1 MITYS
6 QYAKIHQLR
15 HDRNLNIA
23 QIAAEMSLDEK
34 TVSKWLARD
43 RFEPRKNK
51 GRSSKLDPLK
61 PRIKAW
67 LERHPY
73 SAQQIFQL
81 LRQDGY
87 TGGYTIVKDYV
98 RKVRPRKPAAYL
110 TLSFAPGENAQV
122 DWGSFGA
129 VPVGN
134 TRRQLS
140 FFVMVLSYSRLMY
153 VEFTLSQKQE
163 HFLQCHENAFLY
175 FGGIPR
181 KIMIDNLKTGVLEH
195 KRGEP
200 PILNP
205 RYADYARHCG
215 FEVVACNPRE
225 PQEKGRV
232 ENGVGYIKKNFLQGL
247 RIDDFAHLASPA
259 RRWLDEVAN
268 VRIHRQTGKSPREL
282 WEKEKP
288 HLQALPLNPCDIG
301 TPLRPRASGTF
312 RLTID
317 TNRYSVPAEYASQF
331 LDVRLYPDKILAWH
345 EGHLVAEHI
354 RSYGRNGDFENPD
367 HPRALLAQRQHARV
381 QKNLQ
386 LFLQLGPDSEVF
398 YREMQKRRLNA
409 NIHVKKILALAG
421 IHTRQQVAEAI
432 CDAHRFRAYSSE
444 YITNILDQR
453 GRPKE
458 TAGPL
463 HLTRPSDLLELES
476 PAADLSIYDQ
486 QNPAREETNDE

>member
-6 QYAKIHQLR
+6 QYANIHRLR
-15 HDRNLNIA
+15 HENKLHIA
-23 QIAAEMSLDEK
+23 RIAAEMSLDEK
-34 TVSKWLARD
+34 TVAKWLARK
-43 RFEPRKNK
+43 RFERRKGQ
-51 GRSSKLDPLK
+51 GRSSKLDSHKAL
-61 PRIKAW
+61 IKSR
-67 LERHPY
+67 LEKHPY

-81 LRQDGY
+81 LCEEGY
-87 TGGYTIVKDYV
+87 SGGYTTVREYV
-98 RKVRPRKPAAYL
+98 RKVRPRKPDAYL

-122 DWGSFGA
+122 DWGSFGN

-175 FGGIPR
+175 FGGIPQ
-181 KIMIDNLKTGVLEH
+181 KVMIDNLKTGVLEH

-200 PILNP
+200 ALINP

-232 ENGVGYIKKNFLQGL
+232 ENAVGYVKKNFLQGL
-247 RIDDFAHLASPA
+247 RIDDFAHLAAPA
-259 RRWLDEVAN
+259 KRWLGEVAN
-268 VRIHRQTGKSPREL
+268 IRIHRQTNQTPVAL

-288 HLQALPLNPCDIG
+288 HLQALPLNPCDTG
-301 TPLRPRASGTF
+301 TPLRLRATSTF

-317 TNRYSVPAEYASQF
+317 TNRYSVPAEYASHF
-331 LDVRLYPDKILAWH
+331 LDVRLYADKILAWH
-345 EGHLVAEHI
+345 EGQLVAEHV
-354 RSYGRNGDFENPD
+354 RSYGRGGDFENPD
-367 HPRALLAQRQHARV
+367 HPRALLAQRHRARL

-386 LFLQLGPDSEVF
+386 LFLQLGPDSEIF
-398 YREMQKRRLNA
+398 YQEMHKRRLNS
-409 NIHVKKILALAG
+409 NVHVRKILALAE
-421 IHTRQQVAEAI
+421 IHTRGEVAEAI
-432 CDAHRFRAYSSE
+432 SDAHRFCAYSSE
-444 YITNILDQR
+444 YIANILEQR
-453 GRPKE
+453 GHLKE
-458 TAGPL
+458 APGPL

-476 PAADLSIYDQ
+476 PAADLSIYNQ
-486 QNPAREETNDE
+486 GGSHE

>member
-6 QYAKIHQLR
+6 QYTNIHRLR
-15 HDRNLNIA
+15 HENKLHIA
-23 QIAAEMSLDEK
+23 RIASEMSLDEK
-34 TVSKWLARD
+34 TVSKWLARK
-43 RFEPRKNK
+43 RFERRKGQ
-51 GRSSKLDPLK
+51 GRSSKLDPHK
-61 PRIKAW
+61 PLIKSR
-67 LERHPY
+67 LEKHPY

-81 LRQDGY
+81 LCEEGY
-87 TGGYTIVKDYV
+87 TGGYTIVKEYV
-98 RKVRPRKPAAYL
+98 RKMRPRTPDAYL

-122 DWGSFGA
+122 DWGSFGN

-175 FGGIPR
+175 FGGIPQ
-181 KIMIDNLKTGVLEH
+181 KVMIDNLKTGVLEH

-200 PILNP
+200 ALINP

-232 ENGVGYIKKNFLQGL
+232 ENAVGYVKKNFLQGL
-247 RIDDFAHLASPA
+247 RIDDFAHLAAPA
-259 RRWLDEVAN
+259 KRWLGEVAN
-268 VRIHRQTGKSPREL
+268 IRIHRQTNQTPVAL

-301 TPLRPRASGTF
+301 TPMRLRASSTF

-317 TNRYSVPAEYASQF
+317 TNRYSVPAEYASHF
-331 LDVRLYPDKILAWH
+331 LDVRLYANKILAWH
-345 EGHLVAEHI
+345 EGQLVAEHV
-354 RSYGRNGDFENPD
+354 RSYGRGGDFENPD
-367 HPRALLAQRQHARV
+367 HPRALLAQRHRARL

-386 LFLQLGPDSEVF
+386 LFLQLGPNSEVF
-398 YREMQKRRLNA
+398 YQEMHKRRLNS
-409 NIHVKKILALAG
+409 NVHVRKILALAE
-421 IHTRQQVAEAI
+421 IHTREKVAEAI
-432 CDAHRFRAYSSE
+432 SDAHRYCAYSSE
-444 YITNILDQR
+444 YIANLLEQR

-463 HLTRPSDLLELES
+463 HLTRPSDQLELES
-476 PAADLSIYDQ
+476 PAADLSIYNQ
-486 QNPAREETNDE
+486 GGRHE

>member
-1 MITYS
+1 MIDYA
-6 QYAKIHQLR
+6 QYAKIHHLR
-15 HDRNLNIA
+15 HHGNLRIA
-23 QIAAEMSLDEK
+23 QIAAEMSLNEK
-34 TVSKWLARD
+34 TVSHWLARE
-43 RFEPRKNK
+43 RFESRKGK
-51 GRSSKLDPLK
+51 GRSSKLDLLK
-61 PRIKAW
+61 PRIKGW
-67 LERHPY
+67 LEKHPY

-87 TGGYTIVKDYV
+87 TGGYTILKEYV
-98 RKVRPRKPAAYL
+98 RKVRPRKPDAYL
-110 TLSFAPGENAQV
+110 TLSFAPGESAQV
-122 DWGSFGA
+122 DWGSFGV

-140 FFVMVLSYSRLMY
+140 FFVMVLSYSRMMY

-163 HFLQCHENAFLY
+163 HFLQCHENAFLH

-181 KIMIDNLKTGVLEH
+181 TVMIDNLKTGVLEH

-200 PILNP
+200 ALVNP

-232 ENGVGYIKKNFLQGL
+232 ENGVGYVKKNFLQGL
-247 RIDDFAHLASPA
+247 RIDDFAHLAAPA
-259 RRWLDEVAN
+259 KRWLDEIAN
-268 VRIHRQTGKSPREL
+268 VRTHRQTHRKPAEL
-282 WEKEKP
+282 WAKEKP
-288 HLQALPLNPCDIG
+288 HLQALPLNPCDTG
-301 TPLRPRASGTF
+301 TPLRLRASSTF

-331 LDVRLYPDKILAWH
+331 LELRLHPDKILAYNQ
-345 EGHLVAEHI
+345 GQLVAEHT

-367 HPRALLAQRQHARV
+367 HPRALLAQRHHARV

-398 YREMQKRRLNA
+398 YHQMHNRRLNS
-409 NIHVKKILALAG
+409 NVHVRKILALAET
-421 IHTRQQVAEAI
+421 HTREQVADAI
-432 CDAHRFRAYSSE
+432 SDAHRYNAYSSE
-444 YITNILDQR
+444 YIANILEQR

-458 TAGPL
+458 EAGPL

-476 PAADLSIYDQ
+476 PAADLSIY
-486 QNPAREETNDE
+486 NLEGGHE